1 MGVALGGGVN
11 PQAGSLC
18 LLLTQVFSKAYVTS
32 SVATQVCLE
41 LLIALALRNRDRI
54 VLIWPLIHEYLNAVM
69 APSGAKAANPLTA
82 RVSSLRNIC

>member
-1 MGVALGGGVN
+1 MY
-11 PQAGSLC
+11 C
-18 LLLTQVFSKAYVTS
+18 KAYVAN

-82 RVSSLRNIC
+82 RVSSCVWRHTLFLGLRIIV